1 MKEPKEN
8 NSISS
13 LDNTT
18 DASKQ
23 YQEQGL
29 MVIHLDDETA
39 ATASQ
44 LSSVARRNEL
54 LMHYSWD
61 ALPAVTM
68 A

>member
-1 MKEPKEN
+1 MF
-8 NSISS
+8 
-13 LDNTT
+13 
-18 DASKQ
+18 
-23 YQEQGL
+23 
-29 MVIHLDDETA
+29 IHLDDETA